1 MSSFHY
7 ENVWSHPNKPLRE
20 HLTGVAEIARVSIRT
35 IPLNFPIEKDIL
47 REVVYLTGLYHDI
60 GKATSFF
67 QEYLREK
74 DDDRKARLKNRP
86 ETRHSL
92 ISAIATYFAV
102 EEYLKKINFENDY
115 ATFLPIASFLA
126 VRRHHTN
133 LRAATEDL
141 RLDTDRAIKKQ
152 VDKLYTDYL
161 SFLPNWALVYEKLKT
176 LPDGWPLRKLTLSRW
191 LKEDRRVLPY
201 LVQHLFYSLLLD
213 ADKHEATVGPK
224 LGRKSLISDM
234 IENYR
239 REKGFGASKSQMDI
253 LRTEIYQKVL
263 SQIKVLNLDQD
274 HILSLSAP
282 TGSGKTLTALAFAI
296 GLRERIAKEK
306 RYYPR
311 IIYCL
316 PFLSI
321 IDQNAEVIEEVFK
334 VATGEKPYSDYFLV
348 HHHLSDYTYREEDT
362 EYGPDESEILIEG
375 WNSEI
380 IITTFV
386 QLFHTLFTEKN
397 RAIRKFH
404 KTAGSIIVLDE
415 IQSFPHYYWLLFK
428 ETGEAMAKH
437 LNTYFILS
445 TATQPAIFANPKE
458 LLMEKEKYFKSFER
472 TQMVIKIAPPKTVSE
487 FTDEIVR
494 DLIAKHKSTLI
505 VLNTIRSAEN
515 IWQAIKTP
523 LKKEEFETYFLSS
536 YVVPIERIERIRRIK
551 ASTHKKVVISTQLV
565 EAGVDIDLERVIRDL
580 GPIDSIN
587 QVAGRA
593 NRNLRMQLAD
603 VEVVMLVDER
613 NKRTSSYIYDPVL
626 IDCTKRLLQSY
637 STIPEDDFL
646 NLSIQYY
653 HEIQKSISDNTSK
666 EYLDAIRILNYEK
679 IAEFELFKERG
690 DKVDIF
696 VELTDQATEVWHRYQ
711 EIIRIKE
718 LKERKQ
724 EFLKI
729 RRKFYSYVISVL
741 ARKAKKN
748 LPPEVSG
755 FRFISKNQ
763 LQEFYDPETG
773 FKAEAETLI
782 W

>member
-1 MSSFHY
+1 
-7 ENVWSHPNKPLRE
+7 
-20 HLTGVAEIARVSIRT
+20 
-35 IPLNFPIEKDIL
+35 
-47 REVVYLTGLYHDI
+47 
-60 GKATSFF
+60 
-67 QEYLREK
+67 
-74 DDDRKARLKNRP
+74 
-86 ETRHSL
+86 
-92 ISAIATYFAV
+92 
-102 EEYLKKINFENDY
+102 
-115 ATFLPIASFLA
+115 
-126 VRRHHTN
+126 
-133 LRAATEDL
+133 
-141 RLDTDRAIKKQ
+141 
-152 VDKLYTDYL
+152 
-161 SFLPNWALVYEKLKT
+161 
-176 LPDGWPLRKLTLSRW
+176 
-191 LKEDRRVLPY
+191 
-201 LVQHLFYSLLLD
+201 
-213 ADKHEATVGPK
+213 
-224 LGRKSLISDM
+224 
-234 IENYR
+234 
-239 REKGFGASKSQMDI
+239 
-253 LRTEIYQKVL
+253 
-263 SQIKVLNLDQD
+263 
-274 HILSLSAP
+274 
-282 TGSGKTLTALAFAI
+282 
-296 GLRERIAKEK
+296 
-306 RYYPR
+306 
-311 IIYCL
+311 
-316 PFLSI
+316 
-321 IDQNAEVIEEVFK
+321 
-334 VATGEKPYSDYFLV
+334 
-348 HHHLSDYTYREEDT
+348 
-362 EYGPDESEILIEG
+362 
-375 WNSEI
+375 
-380 IITTFV
+380 V

-428 ETGEAMAKH
+428 EAGEAMAKY

-445 TATQPAIFANPKE
+445 TATQPAIFSSPKE
-458 LLMEKEKYFKSFER
+458 LLIEKEKYFKSFKR
-472 TQMVIKIAPPKTVSE
+472 TQMVIKITPPKTVSE

-523 LKKEEFETYFLSS
+523 LKKEGFETYFLSS
-536 YVVPIERIERIRRIK
+536 HVVPIERLERIRRIK

-613 NKRTSSYIYDPVL
+613 NKKTSSYIYDPVL

-666 EYLDAIRILNYEK
+666 EYLNAIRMLNYEK
-679 IAEFELFKERG
+679 IAEFELFKEKG

-711 EIIRIKE
+711 EITKIKE

-741 ARKAKKN
+741 AKKAEKN

-763 LQEFYDPETG
+763 LQEFYDLETG
-773 FKAEAETLI
+773 FKTEAETLI